1 MPTAGVPESRP
12 LRVSF
17 GRMAGLSVTRSAG
30 SDGGTDRCGA
40 EFLWRAARYNAAC
53 CGARTEGPLRETGAG
68 RARDVRRAVHGAVV
82 GRPDMEEL
90 DARAEAARRTGLYSL
105 HRRDLRYP
113 VRRLR
118 RRKAPSTRGA
128 ADQARH
134 LDQNPNHQVER

>member
-1 MPTAGVPESRP
+1 MPTVGAPESRL
-12 LRVSF
+12 LRVPL
-17 GRMAGLSVTRSAG
+17 GRLAGLSVARSVRN
-30 SDGGTDRCGA
+30 SGGTDRCGA

-53 CGARTEGPLRETGAG
+53 CGARTKGPLPETGAC
-68 RARDVRRAVHGAVV
+68 RAGDVRRAVHGAVV

-90 DARAEAARRTGLYSL
+90 DARAETARRTGLYSL

>member
-1 MPTAGVPESRP
+1 MPTAGALESRP
-12 LRVSF
+12 FRVPVLRL
-17 GRMAGLSVTRSAG
+17 AGLSVTRSAG

-53 CGARTEGPLRETGAG
+53 CGARTERTLPETGAC
-68 RARDVRRAVHGAVV
+68 RARDVRCAVHGAAF
-82 GRPDMEEL
+82 GRPDMEEFE
-90 DARAEAARRTGLYSL
+90 AREEAERRIGLYSL

-134 LDQNPNHQVER
+134 LDQNPNHQV